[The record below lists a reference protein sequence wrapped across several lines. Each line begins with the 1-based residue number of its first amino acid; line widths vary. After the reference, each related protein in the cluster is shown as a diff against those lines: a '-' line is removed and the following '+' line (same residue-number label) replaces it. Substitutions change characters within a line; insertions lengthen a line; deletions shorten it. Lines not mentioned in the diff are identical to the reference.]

1 VLVTRRLALAALF
14 LAVGC
19 GGGTG
24 TATLGAPTPTPTPS
38 PTPAPIPSFTT
49 PEAAM
54 TFLADA
60 WNRRDLVSL
69 KRVTNPVART
79 ALESMRV
86 EAINL
91 RLDRCVYDKYGK
103 DYDCHFTHD
112 FPPGHRHND
121 PHYHGEGY
129 ARAAEPGTAV
139 FTVGPARRSGWYM
152 TVLEE
157 CG

>member
-1 VLVTRRLALAALF
+1 MRRVLALVVLALAA
-14 LAVGC
+14 AC
-19 GGGTG
+19 GSSSPE
-24 TATLGAPTPTPTPS
+24 TLSAPTPSVSPTGS

-54 TFLADA
+54 SYLADA
-60 WNRRDLVSL
+60 WNRHDLVSL
-69 KRVTNPVART
+69 KRVTTPSARE

-86 EAINL
+86 EAVNL
-91 RLDRCVYDKYGK
+91 QLDHCEYNKYRK
-103 DYDCHFTHD
+103 DYGCSFTHD
-112 FPPGHRHND
+112 FPSGYSGRD
-121 PHYHGEGY
+121 HGIGY
-129 ARAAEPGTAV
+129 RQTDKPGTAL